1 MPRMNIWVWFI
12 LKSHRPPQIH
22 PTLFCH
28 FYCIAKYTVAII
40 ENRNELIFRSDFCI
54 LWPKATNG
62 MQILTLPWT
71 YSWSMEVSCCPILSL
86 FLSVSLSR
94 ADWVVCWPFDGPV
107 KFWDL
112 LISLSVIGKHQILC
126 QYQLMIEGFFRKA
139 NAPYF
144 LCKGWNIIQKSIIQY
159 TLDLIHEKCLWKI
172 SVNLSERLWK

>member
-54 LWPKATNG
+54 LRPKATNG

-71 YSWSMEVSCCPILSL
+71 YSWSMEVSRCPILSL
-86 FLSVSLSR
+86 FLCLSLFLALTELSVDHLMDRLNSETFWSLSLLLENI
-94 ADWVVCWPFDGPV
+94 
-107 KFWDL
+107 KFCANINLWL
-112 LISLSVIGKHQILC
+112 
-126 QYQLMIEGFFRKA
+126 KA

-144 LCKGWNIIQKSIIQY
+144 LCKGWNINRKSIIQY
-159 TLDLIHEKCLWKI
+159 ILDLIHEKCLQQI